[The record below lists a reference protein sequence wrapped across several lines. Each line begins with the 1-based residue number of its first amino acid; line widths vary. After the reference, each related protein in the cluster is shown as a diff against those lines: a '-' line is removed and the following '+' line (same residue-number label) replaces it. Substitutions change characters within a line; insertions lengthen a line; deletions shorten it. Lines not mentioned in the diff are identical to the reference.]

1 MNKTLEYIGL
11 RPSPLASKTKTTKM
25 EKLKLNITLKV
36 LNVMSA
42 EFPDIKHF
50 IEKHLKQKYLKE
62 NVSVE

>member
-1 MNKTLEYIGL
+1 
-11 RPSPLASKTKTTKM
+11 M

-50 IEKHLKQKYLKE
+50 IEKHLEQKYLKE